1 MYYQQSGTKC
11 FVISFFTSLIV
22 AGAVSFAIWYFSPSF
37 SGIHRKQRVEVPN
50 LKGVDLETAR
60 SLLDSKGLS
69 LIVEKEI
76 EDPVMEKGKI
86 LFQNPIMGT
95 FLNKGDI
102 VKVVVSKGPP
112 PEEKGEVIVPDLTG
126 LDLNQAKVLL
136 AEKKLIIG
144 NVKKEVS
151 DKPENTVLSSIPE
164 PGKRVPEGFKV
175 DVVVSV
181 GPGETV
187 VPRLYGL
194 SVESA
199 RRKLANAGL
208 KLGNVYTTTDP
219 ERAFDIIIRQSP
231 RAGSK
236 AKKGSKVDVTV
247 NVEER

>member
-1 MYYQQSGTKC
+1 MHYQQNGIKC

-22 AGAVSFAIWYFSPSF
+22 AGAVSFAIWFFSPNF
-37 SGIHRKQRVEVPN
+37 TGVHRTQKVEVPN
-50 LKGVDLETAR
+50 LKGIDIETAR
-60 SLLDSKGLS
+60 SLLDSRGLS

-76 EDPVMEKGKI
+76 EDPVMDKGKI

-112 PEEKGEVIVPDLTG
+112 PEEKGEVVVPDLTG

-136 AEKKLIIG
+136 AEKNLMLG
-144 NVKKEVS
+144 NVKKQFS
-151 DKPENTVLSSIPE
+151 DKPGNTVLSTIPE

-187 VPRLYGL
+187 VPRLSGL
-194 SVESA
+194 DVEAA
-199 RRKLANAGL
+199 RRKLDNVGL

-219 ERAFDIIIRQSP
+219 ERAFDIVIGQSP
-231 RAGSK
+231 RAGSRV
-236 AKKGSKVDVTV
+236 KKGSRVDVTV
-247 NVEER
+247 NVEGR